1 MAVRMVDT
9 LPELYELD
17 ETAWLE
23 AMAEL
28 ARDGRAKDLDLS
40 HLAEYLSDM
49 ARRDRREVES
59 RLVVLLAHLLKWDHQ
74 PDRRSR
80 SWRAS
85 VIEQRQELN
94 RLAGRGVLRN
104 HAEDVLAEVYPE
116 AVERAA
122 AEAGLPLDLF
132 PAGCPY
138 KLDQLLAVELPEV
151 DA

>member
-1 MAVRMVDT
+1 MVDT
-9 LPELYELD
+9 LPALYERD
-17 ETAWLE
+17 ETAWVE

-28 ARDGRAKDLDLS
+28 ARLGRAEDLDLP

-74 PDRRSR
+74 PDHRSR

-94 RLAGRGVLRN
+94 RLASRGVLRN
-104 HAEDVLAEVYPE
+104 HAEAILAEVYPE

-122 AEAGLPLDLF
+122 ADTGLPLDRF
-132 PAGCPY
+132 PAECPY
-138 KLDQLLAVELPEV
+138 TVDQLLVVELPE
-151 DA
+151 AHA